1 MLPPSPES
9 STITSIGSSS
19 SSGVSLV
26 ATQPNVEITE
36 ATRPRHQLE
45 PAPAN
50 KWRSTKPGVPT
61 GPTDVP
67 QGGRFG
73 HAGPDP
79 GWALRLV
86 ADADLPTDDPRLKSV
101 VTGLVM
107 ARASACGRAPV
118 PEDIEV
124 ALFLCGY
131 GEDAQPELIERRE
144 KWLAAVPH
152 EQRPGEAAVADVDRE
167 LIVNN
172 VGQIRYIYRRSF
184 NS

>member
-1 MLPPSPES
+1 M
-9 STITSIGSSS
+9 
-19 SSGVSLV
+19 

-36 ATRPRHQLE
+36 ATRPRQTPE
-45 PAPAN
+45 PGPAV
-50 KWRSTKPGVPT
+50 KWRSDKPGVPT
-61 GPTDVP
+61 GPADVP

-86 ADADLPTDDPRLKSV
+86 ATADLPTDDPRLESV

-107 ARASACGRAPV
+107 ARASASGRAPV

-131 GEDAQPELIERRE
+131 GEDAQPELKERRD

-152 EQRPGEAAVADVDRE
+152 EKRPGEAAVADVDRE
-167 LIVNN
+167 LIVKN
-172 VGQIRYIYRRSF
+172 VGQIRYAYRRSYQ
-184 NS
+184 S

>member
-1 MLPPSPES
+1 
-9 STITSIGSSS
+9 
-19 SSGVSLV
+19 V
-26 ATQPNVEITE
+26 AQQPNVEITE
-36 ATRPRHQLE
+36 ATRPRQALE
-45 PAPAN
+45 PGPAK
-50 KWRSTKPGVPT
+50 KWRSAKPGIPA
-61 GPTDVP
+61 GPADVP
-67 QGGRFG
+67 QGAHFG

-86 ADADLPTDDPRLKSV
+86 AKADLPSDDPRLESV

-107 ARASACGRAPV
+107 ARASASGRAPV

-152 EQRPGEAAVADVDRE
+152 EKRPGEAAVADVDRE
-167 LIVNN
+167 LIVNKME
-172 VGQIRYIYRRSF
+172 QIRYAYRLSDTG
-184 NS
+184 